1 MFKVI
6 PAVDLKDG
14 KCIQLRQGNE
24 DDVII
29 SLEHPVDIAL
39 MWAEKARALHI
50 IDLSGAFGGKLV
62 HEEIIREIREKVSC
76 EIQVG
81 GGIRSREVIE
91 RLISLG
97 IDRIIVGTMAV
108 ENMEEVK
115 QLAQEYPDKIMVA
128 VDAKMDRVV
137 VKGWT
142 EDTIYTPYE
151 LAEEYKDLD
160 VSFLYT
166 NVDVEGLM
174 GGIVL
179 DNIQKLVQSTK
190 SPIYVAG
197 GITTRED
204 VINIKNTG
212 VAGVVIGSALY
223 TKKLEFGDL
232 IDVEE

>member
-14 KCIQLRQGNE
+14 KCVQLRQGKE
-24 DDVII
+24 DDVIV

-62 HEEIIREIREKVSC
+62 HEDVIRQIRENVSC

-81 GGIRSREVIE
+81 GGIRSRDLIE
-91 RLISLG
+91 RLVSLG
-97 IDRIIVGTMAV
+97 IDRVIVGTMAV
-108 ENMEEVK
+108 ENMDEVK
-115 QLAQEYPDKIMVA
+115 NLARDHPGKIMVA
-128 VDAKMDRVV
+128 VDAKMDKVV

-151 LAEEYKDLD
+151 LAEEYADLD

-174 GGIVL
+174 GGIIL
-179 DNIQKLVQSTK
+179 DKIHKLVQSTT

-204 VINIKNTG
+204 VINVKNTG

-223 TKKLEFGDL
+223 TKKLEFDDL
-232 IDVEE
+232 IGVEE